1 METPII
7 KTIKQFLLYF
17 LIAFAAFQSGIIYE
31 IKISSIE
38 KRIAK
43 LETNQQTL
51 SGEFESQA
59 AMLRGISKGRLPQ
72 LK

>member
-7 KTIKQFLLYF
+7 RLIKQFLFYL

-31 IKISSIE
+31 IKINSTE

-43 LETNQQTL
+43 LEANQQVL
-51 SGEFESQA
+51 AGEVESQA
-59 AMLRGISKGRLPQ
+59 AILRGISKGRLPQ